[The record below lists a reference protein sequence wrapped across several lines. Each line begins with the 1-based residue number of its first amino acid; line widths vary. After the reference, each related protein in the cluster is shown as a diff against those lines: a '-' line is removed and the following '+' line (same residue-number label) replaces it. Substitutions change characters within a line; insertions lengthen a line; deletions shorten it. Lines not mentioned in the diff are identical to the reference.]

1 MVHIYSLPIIRFAGQ
16 NVCIIYG
23 LYVWYINDMFADN
36 VYIHCTVYY
45 TSIPPNPCPQGPTQG
60 FRKCVSFFPCY
71 GLPWAEIKFFIKTT
85 LLGSFE
91 RCWFQQQQQIN
102 IIWPAMVGRRLLVVQ
117 SDFYDL
123 LEILQNLNFTFLFK
137 NWIYYLL
144 FNFLKILPT
153 NLQMHRS
160 FPFS

>member
-1 MVHIYSLPIIRFAGQ
+1 MVPKSPPTSAILVHLYSLPIMRFSGQ
-16 NVCIIYG
+16 YIYM
-23 LYVWYINDMFADN
+23 YSISFT
-36 VYIHCTVYY
+36 CTIYY
-45 TSIPPNPCPQGPTQG
+45 TSNPPNPCPQGPTQG

-71 GLPWAEIKFFIKTT
+71 GLPWAEIKIFIKTT

-144 FNFLKILPT
+144 FNLLKILPT